1 MERHPPATSLSL
13 HIEELR
19 VALDRLSRRSDSPVA
34 ELVGIDVNRGR
45 PSSAEAAPVRAIDAR
60 GEGAIAAPG
69 LHHRAAMVA
78 DQLLSWTMGSVKQ
91 CRYCGTFGARLE
103 QDGRGHRIWRC
114 RCCRYRAASSS
125 RV

>member
-1 MERHPPATSLSL
+1 MERDAPAPALSL

-19 VALDRLSRRSDSPVA
+19 VALDRLSHRSDSPVA
-34 ELVGIDVNRGR
+34 ALVGIDVNRGR
-45 PSSAEAAPVRAIDAR
+45 PSRADTVRSVAIDAR
-60 GEGAIAAPG
+60 GEDAIAAPG

-78 DQLLSWTMGSVKQ
+78 DQLLSWTIGSVRQ
-91 CRYCGTFGARLE
+91 CRYCGAFGARLE

-114 RCCRYRAASSS
+114 RRCRHRAASSS